1 MPVTYMTGRKFT
13 GMVSDGKGGLKRG
26 PNTRI
31 VYSKPYSRRYQPKR
45 AVQAKGAF
53 AQKVTKVLKKQQETK
68 FVIQAPTNKNTGNN
82 IFAFTAFTS
91 GITSTNEVYRLIP
104 DVAVGDDDY
113 QRIGNVIQPVSLTT
127 KVNLAC
133 FTNSSEVIYADVFF
147 CTSKNVKDY
156 DNTNQIPTGELLNN
170 GQGGNVAYDG
180 TSGTAMYPVNKSE
193 FTLIAHKRIR
203 LAKGANDPNTA
214 CSGGSPPATDTF
226 QHYASFSQKIPLPQK
241 LLYEAKAKTQPSNT
255 FPFMMVGF
263 VAADANGNTAPSIAR
278 VFVQAQSHM
287 YYKDS

>member
-1 MPVTYMTGRKFT
+1 MPATIRKGRISGQFRK
-13 GMVSDGKGGLKRG
+13 G
-26 PNTRI
+26 PNGSLIPIKTRT
-31 VYSKPYSRRYQPKR
+31 VMYRKPYMSGAQRTTFFDKR
-45 AVQAKGAF
+45 VK
-53 AQKVTKVLKKQQETK
+53 KVLKKQQETK
-68 FVIQAPTNKNTGNN
+68 LVIEAPTNKNTNSSLGNF
-82 IFAFTAFTS
+82 IAFTS

-104 DVAVGDDDY
+104 NIAVGDDDH

-133 FTNSSEVIYADVFF
+133 FTSSSEAIYADVFF
-147 CTSKNVKDY
+147 LTSKNVKDF
-156 DNTNQIPTGELLNN
+156 DGTPNIPTGELLNN

-180 TSGTAMYPVNKSE
+180 TSFTAMYPINKSE

-214 CSGGSPPATDTF
+214 CSGGSPAATDTF
-226 QHYASFSQKIPLPQK
+226 QHYASFSQKIKLPEK
-241 LLYEAKAKTQPSNT
+241 LLYEAKAKIQPSNV

-263 VAADANGNTAPSIAR
+263 VASDANGNTAPSLAR
-278 VFVQAQSHM
+278 VFVQAQSHL

>member
-1 MPVTYMTGRKFT
+1 
-13 GMVSDGKGGLKRG
+13 LKPG
-26 PNTRI
+26 PNYRVT
-31 VYSKPYSRRYQPKR
+31 YSKPYSRRYQPKR
-45 AVQAKGAF
+45 ISQPKGAF

-68 FVIQAPTNKNTGNN
+68 FVIQAPANKNTSANLA
-82 IFAFTAFTS
+82 AFTAFTS
-91 GITSTNEVYRLIP
+91 GITSTNEVYKLIP
-104 DVAVGDDDY
+104 DVTVGDDDF

-133 FTNSSEVIYADVFF
+133 FTNSSEAIYADVYF
-147 CTSKNVKDY
+147 CTSKNIKDY
-156 DNTNQIPTGELLNN
+156 DQTPNIPTGELLNN

-180 TSGTAMYPVNKSE
+180 LSYTAMYPVNKSE

-214 CSGGSPPATDTF
+214 CSGGSPAATDTF

-241 LLYEAKAKTQPSNT
+241 LLYEAKAKIQPSNA

-263 VAADANGNTAPSIAR
+263 VASDANGNNAPSIAR
-278 VFVQAQSHM
+278 VQVQAQSHM